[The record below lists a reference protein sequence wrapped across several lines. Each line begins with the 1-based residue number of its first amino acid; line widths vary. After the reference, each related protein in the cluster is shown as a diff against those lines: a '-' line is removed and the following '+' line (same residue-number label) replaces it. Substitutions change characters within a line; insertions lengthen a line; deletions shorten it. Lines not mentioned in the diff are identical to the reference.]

1 MSNVTDLKITRE
13 TMNNTCQQPDDFS
26 EMDKFHK
33 LLKLTK
39 KNIKRDQIGNLDTKI
54 FYKYTQ
60 NSSVNYYTPN
70 PETKTYT
77 KNK

>member
-26 EMDKFHK
+26 EMNKFHK

-39 KNIKRDQIGNLDTKI
+39 KI
-54 FYKYTQ
+54 
-60 NSSVNYYTPN
+60 
-70 PETKTYT
+70 
-77 KNK
+77 